1 MRTEVRQGSLLSLL
15 LFLVALDWMIRTAFD
30 RKRGIQWTFTA
41 SLEDLHFA
49 DDLVLLS
56 HRIQG

>member
-15 LFLVALDWMIRTAFD
+15 LFLVALDWMIRTAFH